1 MSQRQLIID
10 TIGQH
15 SQQHQSSNGDLI
27 TSDNLKE
34 LTKTQSNTYSH
45 ATIYSNT
52 TFSPAYLSA
61 LLNTLQSDATIEAH
75 VPASVGLDSA
85 LTYAGFTQLQ
95 TQQNGESV
103 KITAKK
109 PSWQAGSAA
118 KLNFKKKATSTNVND
133 EEKRG
138 ESSQQS
144 QPQSS
149 VINAWKLAASA
160 EDDDMNGNNEYEDE
174 DQLLE
179 REAVKPIIGTKAV
192 ASDCGPEAVGKR
204 KACKNCTCGLAE
216 AESKV
221 TIDDLNEGDVLP
233 VTSQC
238 GSCGLGDAFRCAGCP
253 FLGKPAFKTDSSN
266 RVKLQL

>member
-1 MSQRQLIID
+1 MTQRQLLID
-10 TIGQH
+10 TTGQ
-15 SQQHQSSNGDLI
+15 QQPAASGSADHL
-27 TSDNLKE
+27 TSDNLDQ
-34 LTKTQSNTYSH
+34 LTKSAANTYSH
-45 ATIYSNT
+45 ATIHSNT

-61 LLNTLQSDATIEAH
+61 LLHTLQSDSTIEAY
-75 VPASVGLDSA
+75 VPSTVGLDSA
-85 LTYAGFTQLQ
+85 LTYAGFTQVQ
-95 TQQNGESV
+95 TQQQGNGDQV

-118 KLNFKKKATSTNVND
+118 KLNFRKKAVSNSND

-138 ESSQQS
+138 ESSQPAQL
-144 QPQSS
+144 PQSS
-149 VINAWKLAASA
+149 VVNAWKLAASA
-160 EDDDMNGNNEYEDE
+160 EDDAMTGEYEDE
-174 DQLLE
+174 DELLE
-179 REAVKPIIGTKAV
+179 RESVKPIIGTKAV
-192 ASDCGPEAVGKR
+192 ASDCGPAAVGKK

-216 AESKV
+216 AESRV
-221 TIDDLNEGDVLP
+221 TIDDLNDGDVLP